1 MRNFPRQKRLI
12 VGLLL
17 LSAFLNSG
25 QVWGQDSGT
34 SVRVGVFQL
43 PPMVFTDEEGNA
55 AGFYIDLI
63 EEVAAREN
71 WQLTYVPGTWTEGL
85 QRGREGSIDLV
96 TTIIPTPERAQ
107 FLDFCQE
114 EVMMVWGQVFAPR
127 SSGIQNVLDLD
138 GATVAIMQDDRNG
151 QNFITTIENFGVN
164 CHILVAPTHDE
175 AFRLVESGEAIAGV
189 APNLFGF
196 AHAHEYGLTQ
206 TPILFHP
213 NPTTFAGPAGRN
225 QDLLAVLGS
234 YLKQWKADQG
244 SFYYI
249 TLDRWFNHPSERHRR
264 MPGWLTPTLVGV
276 VLISLLLLLWNRI
289 LNQRVRARTRQLD
302 ASEKTIRAIFD
313 QSFLFIG
320 LLDTRGI
327 LTEVNR
333 TAVEFSGVQLKD
345 VLGKPFWEGPWW
357 NHDPALQE
365 QVRQGIDQALAGQT
379 HIGEATHL
387 SKDGQTHQIEYTI
400 KPVFDDEGQVVM
412 LIPEG
417 HDVTERELLTQ
428 NLQQAQRMEAIG
440 TLAGG
445 IAHDFNNILTAI
457 SGFNDL
463 ALEDAAGQPVLE
475 DSLREVSHATDRA
488 KHLVQ
493 QILTFSRRKE
503 VERSVFS
510 PALPLKEAVK
520 LLRSSLPSTIAIQP
534 EIHTEACILADPTQL
549 HQVVMNLGTNAFH
562 AMEETGGTL
571 HILLDEVNL
580 TSQAPALGSVMPAGK
595 YVRLEILDNGTGMDP
610 SLIGKI
616 FEPYFTS
623 KDSGKGT
630 GLGLS
635 VVHGIVKSSHG
646 FLQVESEP
654 GQGTAFR
661 VFFPS
666 VEEPQPQSSAPAGGP
681 QDIQGRERI
690 LFVDDEVALTG
701 LADRF
706 FTSMGYQITV
716 FADSAAA
723 WECFA
728 SQPDSFDLLITDQTM
743 PALTGVELARRVRSL
758 REDLPI
764 VICSGYNEGITSVD
778 CQQLGICGVLP
789 KPLLMR
795 SLAAEVRK
803 ILGHQDAYLS

>member
-1 MRNFPRQKRLI
+1 M
-12 VGLLL
+12 
-17 LSAFLNSG
+17 
-25 QVWGQDSGT
+25 
-34 SVRVGVFQL
+34 RVGVFQL
-43 PPMVFTDEEGNA
+43 PPMVFMDDAGNA
-55 AGFYIDLI
+55 DGFYIDLI
-63 EEVAAREN
+63 KEVAAREN
-71 WQLTYVPGTWTEGL
+71 WQLTFVPGTWAEGL

-96 TTIIPTPERAQ
+96 TTIIPTADREQ
-107 FLDFCQE
+107 YLDFCQE
-114 EVMMVWGQVFAPR
+114 EVMLIWGQVFARR
-127 SSGIQNVLDLD
+127 SSGIQNVLDLE
-138 GATVAIMQDDRNG
+138 GATVAIMQDDLNG

-164 CHILVAPTHDE
+164 CRILVAATHDE
-175 AFRLVESGEAIAGV
+175 VFRLVEAGEALAGV

-196 AHAHEYGLTQ
+196 AHAHQYGLTQ
-206 TPILFHP
+206 TPIIFHP
-213 NPTTFAGPAGRN
+213 NPTTFAGPAGLN
-225 QDLLAVLGS
+225 QDLLAALDR
-234 YLKQWKADQG
+234 YLKRWKANQG
-244 SFYYI
+244 SIYYL
-249 TLDRWFNHPSERHRR
+249 TLDHWFNHPSERHRR

-320 LLDTRGI
+320 LLNTKGI

-333 TAVEFSGVQLKD
+333 TAVEFSGVQLED

-379 HIGEATHL
+379 HIGQATHL
-387 SKDGQTHQIEYTI
+387 SKDGQTHNIEYTI
-400 KPVFDDEGQVVM
+400 KPVFNDDGQVVM

-417 HDVTERELLTQ
+417 HDVTERERLTQ

-463 ALEDAAGQPVLE
+463 ALEDAAGQPVIE
-475 DSLREVSHATDRA
+475 DSLQEVSHATDRA

-503 VERSVFS
+503 VEKSVFA

-520 LLRSSLPSTIAIQP
+520 LLRSSLPSTIAIQH
-534 EIHTEACILADPTQL
+534 EIHTEAYILADPTQL
-549 HQVVMNLGTNAFH
+549 HQVIMNLGTNAFH

-580 TSQAPALGSVMPAGK
+580 TRQAPALGTVMPVGK
-595 YVRLEILDNGTGMDP
+595 YVRLEVLDNGCGMDP

-616 FEPYFTS
+616 FEPYYTS

-654 GQGTAFR
+654 GQGTAIR
-661 VFFPS
+661 VFFPR
-666 VEEPQPQSSAPAGGP
+666 VEEPRTQPTVSADDPR
-681 QDIQGRERI
+681 DIQGRERI

-706 FTSMGYQITV
+706 FTSLGYRITV
-716 FADSAAA
+716 FSDSAAA
-723 WECFA
+723 WKCFA
-728 SQPDSFDLLITDQTM
+728 EQPDSFDLLITDQTM
-743 PALTGVELARRVRSL
+743 PALTGVELARRVRGS
-758 REDLPI
+758 REDIPI
-764 VICSGYNEGITSVD
+764 VICSGYNEGITPAD
-778 CQQLGICGVLP
+778 CQELGICGVLP